1 MIDDMF
7 DAIELSSLDQYRG
20 SSSLSINTDDAS
32 EDAVLSDYDADL
44 VSSIV
49 LR

>member
-1 MIDDMF
+1 MF

-32 EDAVLSDYDADL
+32 EDAVLSDYDADFE
-44 VSSIV
+44 SSIV

>member
-1 MIDDMF
+1 MIYNMF

-20 SSSLSINTDDAS
+20 SSSLSINTDDVS
-32 EDAVLSDYDADL
+32 EDAVLSDYDANL

>member
-1 MIDDMF
+1 MIYNMF

-32 EDAVLSDYDADL
+32 EDATLSDYDADYEP
-44 VSSIV
+44 SIV